1 MFLLRYF
8 LPNGKNLEG
17 NDLSLRQCGV
27 LVMSNRSVF
36 RGLLKLNTHFAKGNV
51 WQYDKLNVFRY
62 HEIYSTNDSLLLFHN
77 WWILKI
83 MKRRFNKNV
92 YFYYQKYF
100 PNFPNFS
107 NFSSCLN
114 LLVRAMQEYHL
125 LLYRIRKKN
134 YYHIGMIFF
143 FNLASNIESIQIHLS
158 SKTFLIRL
166 ILIIFITR
174 LRIFG
179 DT

>member
-62 HEIYSTNDSLLLFHN
+62 PEIYSTNDSLLLFHN

-92 YFYYQKYF
+92 YSYHRNKKPIFQI
-100 PNFPNFS
+100 S
-107 NFSSCLN
+107 QI
-114 LLVRAMQEYHL
+114 LVRVWICGKSDARVSLTIISHKKKKL
-125 LLYRIRKKN
+125 LSHRYD
-134 YYHIGMIFF
+134 
-143 FNLASNIESIQIHLS
+143 
-158 SKTFLIRL
+158 FL
-166 ILIIFITR
+166 F
-174 LRIFG
+174 
-179 DT
+179 